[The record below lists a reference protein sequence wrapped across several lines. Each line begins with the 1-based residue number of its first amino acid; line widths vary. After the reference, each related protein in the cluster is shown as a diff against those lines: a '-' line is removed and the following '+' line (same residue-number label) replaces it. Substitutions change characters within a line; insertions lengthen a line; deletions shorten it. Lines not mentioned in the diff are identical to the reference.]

1 MLNRRRFL
9 ITSLATGTLGIS
21 PALAHKKGARYKL
34 PKKYMPQEVKM
45 PGNYPAGQV
54 HVFPDDFY
62 LYWTLP
68 NGRAMR
74 FGIGVGR
81 KGLYHPGT
89 FFVGRKVK
97 WPKWTPTRAM
107 IKRSPKRYLRF
118 KDGVPG
124 GINNPL
130 GARALYLYTRKRG
143 DSLLRIH
150 GTNNPRT
157 IGVAVSNGCARLVND
172 QVKVLYDMVPK
183 GSKVVL
189 HPKANAGPVH
199 S

>member
-1 MLNRRRFL
+1 MLNRRHFL
-9 ITSLATGTLGIS
+9 ISSLATGTVGIS
-21 PALAHKKGARYKL
+21 PALAHRKGARYRL
-34 PKKYMPQEVKM
+34 PEKFMPREVVMKRRF
-45 PGNYPAGQV
+45 PAGEV

-62 LYWTLP
+62 LYWTM
-68 NGRAMR
+68 GGGKAMR
-74 FGIGVGR
+74 WSVGVGR
-81 KGLYHPGT
+81 RGLYHPGT
-89 FFVGRKVK
+89 YYVGRKVK
-97 WPKWTPTRAM
+97 WPKWTPTAAM
-107 IKRSPKRYLRF
+107 IKRSPKYRKY

-124 GINNPL
+124 GIKNPL

-157 IGVAVSNGCARLVND
+157 IGLEVSNGCARLVND

-189 HPKANAGPVH
+189 HPKSNAGPIH